1 MLQERDC
8 TKSSGI
14 RTVDDWSVVFTLT
27 KLPSVG
33 NAWMSFR
40 RESLV
45 GSLSLVVVAPVD
57 VTGVIS
63 PTISSLTDHSFLA
76 SLSSWASLV
85 GTVSAQSE

>member
-1 MLQERDC
+1 M
-8 TKSSGI
+8 KSSGI
-14 RTVDDWSVVFTLT
+14 RRLNWSAVYTLT

-33 NAWMSFR
+33 NAWMSFSR
-40 RESLV
+40 DSLV
-45 GSLSLVVVAPVD
+45 GSLSLVAVVAPVD
-57 VTGVIS
+57 VIGVIS